1 MGSIVQLLVHR
12 ERNCMFYALWVN
24 KSLGNL
30 SLVMLVLY
38 ESYSLF
44 FFFFFP
50 GAGSADAFDL
60 KFFCKYKSRLSEHG
74 KESK

>member
-1 MGSIVQLLVHR
+1 MGNIVQLSVHR

-24 KSLGNL
+24 KILGNL
-30 SLVMLVLY
+30 SLGMLALY
-38 ESYSLF
+38 ESYSF
-44 FFFFFP
+44 FFFS

-60 KFFCKYKSRLSEHG
+60 KFFCKYKSRLSECG